1 MKHDDAELIERT
13 LEGDQQA
20 FTALVEKYQEQIHAL
35 AWQKIGDF
43 HIAQEITQDA
53 FITAYQ
59 KLATL
64 THHNRFAGW
73 LYVITS
79 NKCNMWHRKK
89 KPKLQSL
96 EETDPME
103 LEEVYYSEYTSRQRE
118 EAANQNRRTIVRKL
132 FNKLRESERTV
143 VTMHYLAGLTCEE
156 IGRFLGVSPNTVK
169 SRLHRAREKLK
180 KEEAVIQENLSSFQL
195 PTQLTE
201 NIMKGISQ
209 LKPTAPSGS
218 KPLVPLAI
226 SAASAITVFL
236 FIGFGA
242 QNLIR
247 FQKPY
252 SLEATSKPTIEI
264 VDAPIVLE
272 STAKP
277 AVNNQVGRSEVLS
290 NNDGT
295 GQKPDT
301 PLFAAA
307 QSDNTEISKSKMK
320 WRQTNGPYGGNIR
333 TLFATSDGILFAGI
347 GNQGIYRSTDLGDS
361 WAPANTGFYYVHEGH
376 KIYLSAFAQK
386 GNTIYAG
393 VRSPATLYI
402 ATLYMSTDTGKTWSH
417 VATHLQNT
425 IITGIVTVDNRI
437 YISTSPNGRGVG
449 GVWYT
454 DDEKSW
460 IPMNDGLKDLRIR
473 EFTNIGTTLV
483 VGTEN
488 GAFRKKVTENSWH
501 PIHSGFTKQ
510 LSSSGIRIDSIAV
523 MDNLLYMGVN
533 MGKDGEDG
541 GLFRSDD
548 EGDSWTR
555 ITAKEM
561 QRSLGALAVFKS
573 TLFAST
579 RGSVFRSDDKGDSWV
594 PVSKGIIDKVG
605 SGLVVISTDT
615 VFVNTTHQ
623 KPWLRI
629 NESENRHTIVFM
641 PTFEGTIYRT
651 TDGGN
656 SWVEANIGIME
667 TSVVDLEVVGNRI
680 YALTDNRLFYS
691 ADGGETWER
700 IEISPKMSEFRFA
713 KISALNGKLY
723 VGAARYSRSNG
734 GLVGGVFQLDERNN
748 SLIEVKTDREMYAI
762 VSMHIV
768 GTAFYVGTTHG
779 QGVFLWNEGWNSWLN
794 LGLEDQGIDILEISV
809 GETNVYAKTQ
819 HGKIYCLQD
828 HQGPWELIK
837 DTKAYREAHRRFAES
852 RKIDNKHYVLSA
864 REGLIRSID
873 GGNSWTQLNAGIED
887 MSIATVEI
895 DGNEFYLSTSQN
907 KIYKWSHKDERW
919 VQLGS
924 LSRSVQSLA
933 VLDGFLY
940 AGTQAGVHRIQIE
953 K

>member
-20 FTALVEKYQEQIHAL
+20 FAALVEKYQEQIHAL

-53 FITAYQ
+53 FVTAYQ

-89 KPKLQSL
+89 KPQLQSL

-103 LEEVYYSEYTSRQRE
+103 LEEVYYSDHVSRQRE
-118 EAANQNRRTIVRKL
+118 EAANQNRRAIVRKL
-132 FNKLRESERTV
+132 LNKLGESERTV

-156 IGRFLGVSPNTVK
+156 IGKFLGVSPNTIK
-169 SRLHRAREKLK
+169 SRLHRARERLK

-195 PTQLTE
+195 PTQMTE
-201 NIMKGISQ
+201 NIMKEISR
-209 LKPTAPSGS
+209 LNPVAPSGNN
-218 KPLVPLAI
+218 PLVPLGI
-226 SAASAITVFL
+226 SAASAIVFL
-236 FIGFGA
+236 LIGFGV

-252 SLEATSKPTIEI
+252 SLESTSKPTIEI
-264 VDAPIVLE
+264 VDAPIVVE
-272 STAKP
+272 SPAKP
-277 AVNNQVGRSEVLS
+277 AINNQVSRSNVFS
-290 NNDGT
+290 KNSGT

-301 PLFAAA
+301 SLFAAA
-307 QSDNTEISKSKMK
+307 QSDDAEISTPKAL

-333 TLFATSDGILFAGI
+333 TLFATADGILFAGI

-361 WAPANTGFYYVHEGH
+361 WTPANTGLSNVHEGH
-376 KIYLSAFAQK
+376 KVYLSAFAQK

-393 VRSPATLYI
+393 VRSPATLY
-402 ATLYMSTDTGKTWSH
+402 ASTDTGKTWSH
-417 VATHLQNT
+417 VATHLQNST
-425 IITGIVTVDNRI
+425 ITGIVIVDNRT

-449 GVWYT
+449 GVWYS

-473 EFTNIGTTLV
+473 KFTNIGTTLV
-483 VGTEN
+483 VGTEED
-488 GAFRKKVTENSWH
+488 GAFRKKTTEDSWR

-510 LSSSGIRIDSIAV
+510 LSSSEIRVDSIAV

-579 RGSVFRSDDKGDSWV
+579 RGSVFRSDDKGDSWI
-594 PVSKGIIDKVG
+594 PISKGIIDKVG
-605 SGLVVISTDT
+605 SGLVAISTDT

-629 NESENRHTIVFM
+629 NESENSHTIVFR

-656 SWVEANIGIME
+656 SWVEANTGMME
-667 TSVVDLEVVGNRI
+667 TSVVDLEVVGDRI

-691 ADGGETWER
+691 ANGGETWER
-700 IEISPKMSEFRFA
+700 IEISPELSEFRFA
-713 KISALNGKLY
+713 EISALNGKLY
-723 VGAARYSRSNG
+723 VGAARYSRSDG
-734 GLVGGVFQLDERNN
+734 ELVGGVFQLDERNN

-779 QGVFLWNEGWNSWLN
+779 QGVFLWNKGWDLWLN

-809 GETNVYAKTQ
+809 SETNVYAKTQ
-819 HGKIYCLQD
+819 HGKIYCLKD

-837 DTKAYREAHRRFAES
+837 DRKANRRFAES
-852 RKIDNKHYVLSA
+852 RNIDNKHYVLSA

-895 DGNEFYLSTSQN
+895 DGNEFYIGTTQHGVF
-907 KIYKWSHKDERW
+907 KWSHKDDRW
-919 VQLGS
+919 QQLGS
-924 LSRSVQSLA
+924 LSRTVQSLA
-933 VLDGFLY
+933 VLDGILY

>member
-1 MKHDDAELIERT
+1 MKNNDSELIQRT
-13 LEGDQQA
+13 LEGDQHA
-20 FTALVEKYQEQIHAL
+20 FAQLVEKYQEQVHTL

-43 HIAQEITQDA
+43 HIAQEITQDV

-59 KLATL
+59 KFSTL
-64 THHNRFAGW
+64 THYRQFAGW
-73 LYVITS
+73 LYVVT
-79 NKCNMWHRKK
+79 NRKCIAWHRKK
-89 KPKLQSL
+89 KIETQSID
-96 EETDPME
+96 ETNPAE
-103 LEEVYYSEYTSRQRE
+103 LEEAHYLEYMTQQRE
-118 EAANQNRRTIVRKL
+118 EAAKEKRRAIVQKL
-132 FNKLRESERTV
+132 LSKLQESDRTV
-143 VTMHYLAGLTCEE
+143 MSLYYLAEMSCEE
-156 IGRFLGVSPNTVK
+156 IAEFLGVAPNTVR
-169 SRLHRAREKLK
+169 SRLHRARNRLK

-201 NIMKGISQ
+201 NIMKEISQ
-209 LKPTAPSGS
+209 LKSTTPSGS
-218 KPLVPLAI
+218 KPLVPLAV
-226 SAASAITVFL
+226 SAASAIIVFL
-236 FIGFGA
+236 LIGFGA

-252 SLEATSKPTIEI
+252 SLEATSKPMIEI
-264 VDAPIVLE
+264 VDTSIVLQ
-272 STAKP
+272 SPAKP
-277 AVNNQVGRSEVLS
+277 AVSNQVGRSDVLN
-290 NNDGT
+290 NNDGM

-301 PLFAAA
+301 SLFAAA
-307 QSDNTEISKSKMK
+307 QSDEAEISTSKRE

-361 WAPANTGFYYVHEGH
+361 WAPANTGLYYVHEGH
-376 KIYLSAFAQK
+376 KVYLSAFAQK

-393 VRSPATLYI
+393 VRSPATLY
-402 ATLYMSTDTGKTWSH
+402 MSTDTGKTWSH

-425 IITGIVTVDNRI
+425 TITGIVTVDNRI

-449 GVWYT
+449 GVWYS

-473 EFTNIGTTLV
+473 KFANIGTTLV

-488 GAFRKKVTENSWH
+488 GAFRKKATEDSWR
-501 PIHSGFTKQ
+501 PINSGFTKR
-510 LSSSGIRIDSIAV
+510 LSSSGIRVDSIAV
-523 MDNLLYMGVN
+523 MDNLLYMGVY

-561 QRSLGALAVFKS
+561 QRSVNSLAVFES
-573 TLFAST
+573 TLFART
-579 RGSVFRSDDKGDSWV
+579 GGGVFRSDNKGDSWI
-594 PVSKGIIDKVG
+594 PISKGIIDKVG

-615 VFVNTTHQ
+615 FFVNTTHQ

-629 NESENRHTIVFM
+629 KKSDNSVNIVFM
-641 PTFEGTIYRT
+641 PTFEGSIFRT
-651 TDGGN
+651 TDAGN
-656 SWVEANIGIME
+656 SWVEANTGITE
-667 TSVVDLEVVGNRI
+667 TSVVDLEVVGDRI

-691 ADGGETWER
+691 TNGGETWER
-700 IEISPKMSEFRFA
+700 IEIPPKLSEFRFA
-713 KISALNGKLY
+713 KISIFNEKLY
-723 VGAARYSRSNG
+723 IGAARYSRSNG

-762 VSMHIV
+762 ISMHIV

-779 QGVFLWNEGWNSWLN
+779 QGVFLWNEGWDSWLN
-794 LGLEDQGIDILEISV
+794 LGLEDQAIDITQIAVS
-809 GETNVYAKTQ
+809 ETNVYVKTQ
-819 HGKIYCLQD
+819 HGKIYCLKD

-837 DTKAYREAHRRFAES
+837 DKKANRRFAES
-852 RKIDNKHYVLSA
+852 RNVDNKHYVLSA

-873 GGNSWTQLNAGIED
+873 DGNSWTQLNAGIED
-887 MSIATVEI
+887 MSIVTVEI
-895 DGNEFYLSTSQN
+895 DGNEFYLSTTQN
-907 KIYKWSHKDERW
+907 EIYKWSHKAEKW
-919 VQLGS
+919 EQLGS

-933 VLDGFLY
+933 VLNGVLY
-940 AGTQAGVHRIQIE
+940 AGTEAGVHRIQIE